1 MARRGFSLMEILI
14 TAVVIALALVPLV
27 LSLKTSTRSVT
38 GTREY
43 LSAVSF
49 AQRTLEELRRA
60 AFSPPRQ
67 QNLPPGAL
75 PTVDEMVAAMTT
87 NQALDPATGRGNAL
101 TENGVTYT
109 RRIKLVPERF
119 ADLAPGMPELRVVQI
134 EIGWKPISGGLLA
147 TENKYQLASLLGST
161 NQP

>member
-1 MARRGFSLMEILI
+1 MRRGFSLMEILI

-43 LSAVSF
+43 LSAVAF

-60 AFSPPRQ
+60 AFHPPRQ

-75 PTVDEMVAAMTT
+75 PTIDEMAAAMAA
-87 NQALDPATGRGNAL
+87 NQPLDATGRGNAL

-109 RRIKLVPERF
+109 RRIKLVPERYQ
-119 ADLAPGMPELRVVQI
+119 DLSAGMPELRVVQI
-134 EIGWKPISGGLLA
+134 EIAWKPISAGLLA
-147 TENKYQLASLLGST
+147 AENRYQVASLLGST